1 MSLAEAYGAKIDKTT
16 GTKCSR
22 RVEILSGRMIPGKG
36 KNMYDLTVRNGHTL
50 RNILLVFLFL
60 IILRAGGLP
69 AVESQPAGSPT
80 IFVPE
85 PRYEFAPVVDGR
97 EVAHDFVI
105 QNKGDAPLIIER
117 VKTD

>member
-1 MSLAEAYGAKIDKTT
+1 M
-16 GTKCSR
+16 R
-22 RVEILSGRMIPGKG
+22 R
-36 KNMYDLTVRNGHTL
+36 
-50 RNILLVFLFL
+50 FL
-60 IILRAGGLP
+60 ILFISGFIFMLFAGEIPVL
-69 AVESQPAGSPT
+69 ESKASASPS

-97 EVAHDFVI
+97 EITYDFVI

>member
-1 MSLAEAYGAKIDKTT
+1 MKRFL
-16 GTKCSR
+16 
-22 RVEILSGRMIPGKG
+22 VLFLSG
-36 KNMYDLTVRNGHTL
+36 
-50 RNILLVFLFL
+50 LVCMLF
-60 IILRAGGLP
+60 AGGFT
-69 AVESQPAGSPT
+69 AAESQATDSPSV
-80 IFVPE
+80 FVPE